1 MVVFERGDG
10 PVVSM
15 GFCVGQGSNT
25 QQRGGGQQERG
36 SLHGAGGLRET
47 QERSDHSQNYNAHYL
62 RALRLFTDEPRRV
75 GLAVAIQ

>member
-10 PVVSM
+10 PVVSVR
-15 GFCVGQGSNT
+15 FCVGQGRKA

-36 SLHGAGGLRET
+36 SFHGTGGLGET
-47 QERSDHSQNYNAHYL
+47 QEGCDQPENDNPHHL
-62 RALRLFTDEPRRV
+62 RALRFFTDEPRRV

>member
-1 MVVFERGDG
+1 MVVFERGGG
-10 PVVSM
+10 PVVSV
-15 GFCVGQGSNT
+15 GFRVCQGRNA

-36 SLHGAGGLRET
+36 ALHGTPGLRET
-47 QERSDHSQNYNAHYL
+47 QECCDQSQNNNPHHL

>member
-10 PVVSM
+10 PVVSVR
-15 GFCVGQGSNT
+15 FCAGHRREA

-36 SLHGAGGLRET
+36 ALHGTGDLGET
-47 QERSDHSQNYNAHYL
+47 QECRDQTENDNTRHL